1 MRAYNLI
8 NQTMPS
14 DRLYEYNLDW
24 FFKQFNE
31 VQDYVYNAVD
41 GLIEKK
47 IESLQYNLLYH
58 ADNEGVSLKGV
69 LDVE

>member
-24 FFKQFNE
+24 FFTQFNE

>member
-41 GLIEKK
+41 WLIEKK
-47 IESLQYNLLYH
+47 IESLQYSLLYH
-58 ADNEGVSLKGV
+58 ADNEGVSLTGV

>member
-1 MRAYNLI
+1 MRAFNII

>member
-1 MRAYNLI
+1 MRAFNII

-69 LDVE
+69 LVVE